1 MPVAVRR
8 WMMRVMRYACIMRT
22 TVAIDD
28 HLLANAKRRARERGS
43 TLGQLVEDALRRELA
58 MPPPAEPV
66 ALPVFRGGNGPRPG
80 IELTSNRAL
89 REALDE
95 GIDLSDLR

>member
-1 MPVAVRR
+1 
-8 WMMRVMRYACIMRT
+8 MRVMHYRCIMRT

-28 HLLANAKRRARERGS
+28 HLLTAAKRRARERGS

-58 MPPPAEPV
+58 VSRDAEPV
-66 ALPVFRGGNGPRPG
+66 PIPVFRGGGGPRPG
-80 IELTSNRAL
+80 IDLTSNRAL

-95 GIDLSDLR
+95 GVSLNDLR